1 MGSGKTT
8 TFEDH
13 VVDDIGACGATPT
26 LDTDFLITGPIV
38 KDTTGVI
45 TAPVS
50 LDICEQPSGWSLQ
63 QPARF

>member
-1 MGSGKTT
+1 M
-8 TFEDH
+8 
-13 VVDDIGACGATPT
+13 DDIGACGATPT

-50 LDICEQPSGWSLQ
+50 LDICEQPNGWSLQ